1 MAFSV
6 EVKYFNSFWLKKVVQ
21 GGANPR
27 TLPEWPGLPWN
38 PTGPLGTYPT
48 FPFGGGTAN
57 PAPTDYTPWFV
68 EEARIKGGFNN
79 TTVDF
84 AARAYITKKPSTRT
98 RRESSLI
105 YSGIFNS
112 ATNSNKTNVFSVGDI
127 ITRSTD
133 PINGGIQRLYAED
146 SNLIIFQELKVSRSL
161 IDKDTIYTA
170 EGGTQTQAAKVVIGQ
185 SVPYVGE
192 YGISKNP
199 ESFAQYGYRKY
210 FVDKNHGCVL
220 RLSRDGLTEISE
232 YGMKDYFRDHL
243 KVLSDQWTLSNSTFT
258 LTAPVPTGA
267 SVTSFDVDS
276 TDCCGIEIGGRI
288 QAVITTA
295 GAITSIYS
303 QESYITNVVDAG
315 ATCTVTIDP
324 AMDFSGGT
332 MPTPPTDIIIYTPIK
347 SKVIGG
353 WDTYNK
359 NYVTSLQTTPPG
371 YGSPVRFSIKDG
383 VVSGNYDTLVFD
395 ESSLGWT
402 SFYTYKPSFID
413 SLQSTFYS
421 FNSGEVWRHNDEI
434 AGNNRGKF
442 YNTTSTAYIDFIFN
456 PNPSITKNF
465 LTVSYEGT
473 SGWEIASFKGSEQ
486 GPDKI
491 GYSSTSTWSNTQD
504 ITNSV
509 KSYNEGLYTQNGVP
523 RRCGF
528 DRKENRYVANLINN
542 STGSIGEV
550 VFGNA
555 VSGIKGF
562 FATVRIQ
569 TDNTT
574 ESGAMKE
581 LFTVGSNYSISS
593 Y

>member
-1 MAFSV
+1 MAYIV

-38 PTGPLGTYPT
+38 PTGYPT

-57 PAPTDYTPWFV
+57 PAPANYTPWFV

-84 AARAYITKKPSTRT
+84 GAKAYITKKPDLQT

-105 YSGIFNS
+105 YSGIYNS
-112 ATNSNKTNVFSVGDI
+112 ATNVNKTNVFSVGEA

-133 PINGGIQRLYAED
+133 PINGGIQKLYAED
-146 SNLIIFQELKVSRSL
+146 SNLIIFQELKVSRGL

-170 EGGTQTQAAKVVIGQ
+170 EGGTQTQPARAVIGQ
-185 SVPYVGE
+185 IVPYVGE

-220 RLSRDGLTEISE
+220 RLSRDGITEISG

-243 KVLSDQWTLSNSTFT
+243 KILSDQWTLSNSTLT

-267 SVTSFDVDS
+267 SVTSFDVNS
-276 TDCCGIEIGGRI
+276 ADCCGIEKGGKV
-288 QAVITTA
+288 QAIITTA
-295 GAITSIYS
+295 GAITSIYP

-315 ATCTVTIDP
+315 ATCTITIDP

-332 MPTPPTDIIIYTPIK
+332 MPTPPTDIIIYIPIK

-359 NYVTSLQTTPPG
+359 NYVTSLQSTPPYVG
-371 YGSPVRFSIKDG
+371 TPTRFSTSTNNVIT
-383 VVSGNYDTLVFD
+383 GNYDTLVFD

-402 SFYTYKPSFID
+402 SFYTYKPSFVD
-413 SLQSTFYS
+413 SLQNTFYS
-421 FNSGEVWRHNDEI
+421 FNSGEVWTHNDEL
-434 AGNNRGKF
+434 AGNNRGEF
-442 YNTTSTAYIDFIFN
+442 YNTISNAYIEFVFN

-465 LTVSYEGT
+465 LTTSYEGT
-473 SGWEIASFKGSEQ
+473 NGWEISSFKSSST
-486 GPDKI
+486 GPDDI
-491 GYSSTSTWSNTQD
+491 SLTSNPNWVDTQD
-504 ITNSV
+504 TIATV
-509 KSYNEGLYTQNGVP
+509 KSYSEGFYTQNGIP
-523 RRCGF
+523 QRAGF
-528 DRKENRYVANLINN
+528 NRKENRYVANLINN
-542 STGSIGEV
+542 SSAASREV
-550 VFGNA
+550 IFGNSM
-555 VSGIKGF
+555 SGIKGY
-562 FATVRIQ
+562 FATVKIQ
-569 TDNTT
+569 TDGTT
-574 ESGAMKE
+574 QPGAMKE
-581 LFTVGSNYSISS
+581 LFSVGSSYSISS